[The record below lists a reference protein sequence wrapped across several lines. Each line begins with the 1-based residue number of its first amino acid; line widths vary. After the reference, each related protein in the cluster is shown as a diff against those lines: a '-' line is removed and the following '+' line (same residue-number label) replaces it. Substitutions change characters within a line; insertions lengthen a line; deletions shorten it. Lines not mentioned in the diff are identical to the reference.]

1 MRTSRIL
8 VVSMCCVLLTS
19 FVGCNNGSD
28 EVSES
33 AEISIGVV
41 TDSSKEEK
49 DVSKNPMERESSVVS
64 TESSLA
70 KPTVSNES
78 NYISIDDLNK
88 TKSYSYYK
96 SFKSMSSATLSGEI
110 VDIVN
115 GSEVKSPFKMCKD
128 GKKIYIEMF
137 SGDFGLAEYYDGKQ
151 YYSLNKT
158 DKTYSIIDGLSY
170 DFDGEIDGLFS
181 GMASVKEKDGVEIF
195 TLSDVQYAAN
205 GDVELLAETTDSGVT
220 LNIRK
225 AGGTEIKRKI
235 QFRIGTLSADD
246 KQNFG
251 INGYKKVEQ

>member
-8 VVSMCCVLLTS
+8 VVSLCCVLLAS
-19 FVGCNNGSD
+19 FVGCNNGSG

-33 AEISIGVV
+33 AEVSIGVV

-49 DVSKNPMERESSVVS
+49 DVSKNPMERESSVAS
-64 TESSLA
+64 TESSLT

-96 SFKSMSSATLSGEI
+96 SFKSMGSATLSGEI
-110 VDIVN
+110 VEILND
-115 GSEVKSPFKMCKD
+115 SENVSTFKMCKD
-128 GKKIYIEMF
+128 GKEIYIEMF
-137 SGDFGLAEYYDGKQ
+137 SGDFGLAEYFDGKQ
-151 YYSLNKT
+151 YYTLNKT
-158 DKTYSIIDGLSY
+158 DKTYSVIDGLSY
-170 DFDGEIDGLFS
+170 NFDGEINGLFT
-181 GMASVKEKDGVEIF
+181 GMASVVEKDGIEIF

-205 GDVELLAETTDSGVT
+205 GDVELLAETTDDGVT
-220 LNIRK
+220 LSIRK

-235 QFRIGTLSADD
+235 HFRISTLSEDD

-251 INGYKKVEQ
+251 INGYKKVE